1 MLAHAIAYAFESHAG
16 GRKVAERETAVVHL
30 VLGTQTHNHNTTGL
44 VGYHHRLGGW
54 VATC

>member
-30 VLGTQTHNHNTTGL
+30 VLGTQNIAITQL
-44 VGYHHRLGGW
+44 VWWDIITDCEGG
-54 VATC
+54 